1 MGGGEVGWGDGGWRG
16 IILVWADRWQSIRI
30 RHRGVNGRCPPGPR
44 PPSSSSYH
52 RAAALGM
59 TRCAKMAAR
68 RPTVGGI
75 LSPCPPVARRRR
87 WAVPP
92 LLLLPS
98 TLSRFP
104 KLVVGGG
111 GRSAG
116 GLVGMAKPRADADAD
131 DDDDDHHGREGARVD
146 SADNDV
152 ARLKHHVSFLRECAR
167 ASGLLGEVDDLSF
180 KTNFALSSPPPAY
193 GVGGGMDG
201 GGA

>member
-1 MGGGEVGWGDGGWRG
+1 MKILLKLWWCWLSGGEMGGGEVGWGGGGWRG

-30 RHRGVNGRCPPGPR
+30 RRRGVDGRCPPGPR

-75 LSPCPPVARRRR
+75 LSPCPPVARRRQ

-98 TLSRFP
+98 TPSRFP
-104 KLVVGGG
+104 KLVVGGCFF
-111 GRSAG
+111 
-116 GLVGMAKPRADADAD
+116 LV
-131 DDDDDHHGREGARVD
+131 
-146 SADNDV
+146 
-152 ARLKHHVSFLRECAR
+152 
-167 ASGLLGEVDDLSF
+167 
-180 KTNFALSSPPPAY
+180 
-193 GVGGGMDG
+193 VGGDTMTRTSLPPSSTTI
-201 GGA
+201 